1 MISTLLENNEAN
13 LQGMNYHELNNANNY
28 SKPYYFFTQL
38 DDSEGYSDTIVR
50 INAKF
55 FANDNFENIDSIY
68 EFSHFKGTLSDFDN
82 LLIKHEDDVEKYDL
96 RFRFLTTDEVKRINM
111 PIVELRN
118 KWTDRA
124 EANRYLSSSFR

>member
-1 MISTLLENNEAN
+1 MISTLLGNNEAN

-82 LLIKHEDDVEKYDL
+82 LLIKHEDDIEEYDL
-96 RFRFLTTDEVKRINM
+96 RFRFLTKDEIARDKMHIAK
-111 PIVELRN
+111 LRN